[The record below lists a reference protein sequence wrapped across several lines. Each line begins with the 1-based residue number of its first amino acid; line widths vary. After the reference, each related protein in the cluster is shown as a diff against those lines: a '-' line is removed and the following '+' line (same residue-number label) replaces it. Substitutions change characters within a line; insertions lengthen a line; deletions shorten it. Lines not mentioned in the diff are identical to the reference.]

1 MTPPRASAKPNRI
14 VDAVSNA
21 TAKLRA
27 EAIEKPDFEAARR
40 NPARSIADDV
50 EDLRDKNGTGDQA
63 DEAQLGVTKEEV
75 KDLAN
80 DAEGG

>member
-1 MTPPRASAKPNRI
+1 MNS
-14 VDAVSNA
+14 
-21 TAKLRA
+21 
-27 EAIEKPDFEAARR
+27 EKPVRKDL
-40 NPARSIADDV
+40 PIADHV
-50 EDLRDKNGTGDQA
+50 EDLRDENGTGDQA